1 MSFAA
6 LVTDMTS
13 ACFAQLGEA
22 STYTAPSEGAVPVA
36 CTAMVD
42 EPNEDPFQR
51 AITGAKAKERAITVW
66 LFRSEVAAPISDAV
80 VTQTTTGRSFRLVS
94 LQHRD
99 PDREQWAA
107 REMTP

>member
-13 ACFAQLGEA
+13 ACFAQLGEPA
-22 STYTAPSEGAVPVA
+22 TYTAPGEGAVAVA

-51 AITGAKAKERAITVW
+51 AIAGSKVKERAISVW
-66 LFRSEVAAPISDAV
+66 LFRSEVPAPIGDALV
-80 VTQTTTGRSFRLVS
+80 VQTTTGRSFRLNM

-99 PDREQWAA
+99 PDREQWSA
-107 REMTP
+107 REVTA